1 MANGARVVYP
11 SSRRA
16 FRVLPEALAA
26 ADERELDARA
36 RAKRDAKI
44 TRAARAQLL
53 AGYNKLTGGRHMVR
67 AYSKKL
73 QAAREREVRR
83 SLGGGLPARFVCLS
97 AAAGLRGPARSDQ
110 VRRAQ
115 KARRAPGTR
124 TRAPLT
130 IITLLTLS
138 RSEAFRGLWVLPRA
152 QRSGGRPSQRRAS
165 GAATWRTGCSGA
177 SVPPP
182 PPRPPRPRCQI
193 RQIRTAVAAGPPA
206 PALPPADP
214 SGPSA
219 PKKSRGR
226 EALRGSGWRLCSRG

>member
-1 MANGARVVYP
+1 M
-11 SSRRA
+11 
-16 FRVLPEALAA
+16 LPEALAA

-130 IITLLTLS
+130 IITLMTLS
-138 RSEAFRGLWVLPRA
+138 RSEAFRAMGAPARA
-152 QRSGGRPSQRRAS
+152 EKRRA
-165 GAATWRTGCSGA
+165 
-177 SVPPP
+177 
-182 PPRPPRPRCQI
+182 
-193 RQIRTAVAAGPPA
+193 AVAAAGEWGSDMEDRLFGSKRSPSA
-206 PALPPADP
+206 ASSASSALSDSSDSDSSS
-214 SGPSA
+214 SGPASA
-219 PKKSRGR
+219 GVATSRPERPQRAKKV
-226 EALRGSGWRLCSRG
+226 SGP